1 MQGVQPV
8 AGDHPRGTG
17 AATPVPH
24 HGGSSS
30 YRDVLRVG
38 HVGGVRRLL
47 AERGRVLVDVYKS
60 GDREPPDRE
69 MCRRLEA
76 ALARPRDEIWMAA
89 ARARTREAEW
99 ELWRSKMLAVGVPD
113 LSATESNIVQW
124 LREIDWVRESEGRQ
138 GEPEPAAVSP
148 AVQACDYFPERPN
161 RVATGL
167 SELLLVLAADRNT
180 QEGARG
186 DAVEQFADALAHMS
200 DLSPYSRARV
210 IEAMHASV
218 MAAIGNRF
226 RKDR

>member
-1 MQGVQPV
+1 
-8 AGDHPRGTG
+8 
-17 AATPVPH
+17 
-24 HGGSSS
+24 
-30 YRDVLRVG
+30 
-38 HVGGVRRLL
+38 
-47 AERGRVLVDVYKS
+47 
-60 GDREPPDRE
+60 
-69 MCRRLEA
+69 
-76 ALARPRDEIWMAA
+76 MAA